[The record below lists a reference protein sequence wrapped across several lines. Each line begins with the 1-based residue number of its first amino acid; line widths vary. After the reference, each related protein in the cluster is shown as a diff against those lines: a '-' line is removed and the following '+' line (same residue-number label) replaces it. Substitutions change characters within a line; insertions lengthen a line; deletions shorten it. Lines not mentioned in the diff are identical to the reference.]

1 MTMKNEF
8 RAKKILGALARF
20 KELDAA
26 TTKHWRDFL
35 RIDDN
40 NTVCGLY
47 TNGPGFDPESILV
60 TSRGLYL
67 HRDGA
72 DASVRYVSYE
82 SIQGM
87 ELCTKDPLDNVL
99 PINLASGDKVKV
111 QIVGL
116 GGPGNKFQ
124 DIFSFVRFL
133 RRVSENASA

>member
-1 MTMKNEF
+1 MKNEF
-8 RAKKILGALARF
+8 RAKKVLGSLARF

-35 RIDDN
+35 RIDDDHI
-40 NTVCGLY
+40 VCGLY
-47 TNGPGFDPESILV
+47 TNGPGFDPERILV

-67 HRDGA
+67 HRDGV
-72 DASVRYVSYE
+72 DPSVRYVSYE

-87 ELCTKDPLDNVL
+87 KLCTKDPLDNVL
-99 PINLASGDKVKV
+99 PLNLASGDRVDV

-116 GGPGNKFQ
+116 EGPDNKFQ